1 MSDYSEKELR
11 NVFACMLRIT
21 KGREPLIKL
30 ISSSTIG
37 WSKATIKIVPLDLL
51 EGRLKRMLQNCS
63 IESLLL
69 LQKYTWLDRNPI
81 NRIAVNVLRRKN
93 LYGDDRFKRLRKP
106 NESRKFF

>member
-30 ISSSTIG
+30 ISSSKIG
-37 WSKATIKIVPLDLL
+37 WSKAAIKAAPLDIL
-51 EGRLKRMLQNCS
+51 EGRLEWILQNCS

-69 LQKYTWLDRNPI
+69 LQKYKWLDRNPI
-81 NRIAVNVLRRKN
+81 NHIA
-93 LYGDDRFKRLRKP
+93 
-106 NESRKFF
+106 